1 MAKSGA
7 SPATIFMSLIDS
19 SHVQVER
26 TLRDE
31 AFLTEVSDV

>member
-1 MAKSGA
+1 MTKSGA

-19 SHVQVER
+19 GHVLVER

-31 AFLTEVSDV
+31 AFIAEVSDV